1 MYGWKCCWGWILCHG
16 VYQRPD
22 IRGCPDEGVG
32 EPREEGVVGLCPGL
46 QSDRAD
52 EVSFRSAIRTLTR
65 LSSIPLPL
73 LNLPSSF
80 APPPDSKPYFPRQV
94 TSLLRVSA
102 AQSRAKSKDTGKE
115 VGEIWG
121 TRELREWFERG
132 AREIADDEKER
143 GVGSVVHGDYKLD
156 NLVCPL

>member
-1 MYGWKCCWGWILCHG
+1 MSS
-16 VYQRPD
+16 
-22 IRGCPDEGVG
+22 
-32 EPREEGVVGLCPGL
+32 L